1 MKITITIT
9 MSENGRSCDI
19 QVSDTQKIAET
30 LLVLQENINSF
41 KHADMIHTVR
51 EKRTGR
57 HISTE
62 CTYEEAG
69 IYSGTE
75 LLLPASNGLV

>member
-1 MKITITIT
+1 MMKITITLT
-9 MSENGRSCDI
+9 MPKTGKSYDI
-19 QVSDTQKIAET
+19 QMSDTQRIAET
-30 LLVLQENINSF
+30 LQVLQDNSNLF
-41 KHADMIHTVR
+41 RHTEAIHTVR

-69 IYSGTE
+69 IYSGSE
-75 LLLPASNGLV
+75 LLIDE